1 MKHSVKIQIIKR
13 NSDAKIFPLRI
24 RVSWAGI
31 RVDIR
36 PGISLPE
43 SCWNPTK
50 EIAQTRNA
58 EYKQLCTEANMKLKE
73 VSLKI
78 DELFARCEIMEK
90 REPTVEE
97 VKDVCSEVQESG
109 NTITQVFDRY
119 FQENPQLE
127 PSTVETY
134 KLLRGGLIAYFG
146 KDVDIN
152 RITERMMHKFV
163 NYLAETLKNST
174 IKQRT
179 NLLRAVLKFAKK
191 KNIYSADALEYEFK
205 LKTTPRVIVYLTR
218 EELQKF
224 YEYQPQNKYE
234 QDTQSIYL
242 LCCFTGF
249 RISDAIRMRW
259 ENVTDNE
266 ITKLTKK
273 TSTTVVVELSQL
285 TKSVLARVKDLR
297 EREGAGTGPQ
307 DRIFPNYR
315 RTSFEDNLR
324 RICKKLGF
332 NTIVEYNY
340 YQGNELKTEYIEK
353 WDFIT
358 SHTARK
364 TFVVTALTLEIPIPV
379 VMEWTGHKS
388 MKNLERYTKIVNEVK
403 VRNIKKFDYFIDT
416 DGTQKSTQKKE

>member
-1 MKHSVKIQIIKR
+1 MKYSIKIQIIKR
-13 NSDAKIFPLRI
+13 NSDAKNFPLRI
-24 RVSWAGI
+24 RVSWSGI

-43 SCWNPTK
+43 SCWNQAK
-50 EIAQTRNA
+50 EQAQTRIA
-58 EYKQLCTEANMKLKE
+58 EYKQLCTEANMRLKE
-73 VSLKI
+73 ITLRI
-78 DELFARCEIMEK
+78 DELFMRCEVDK
-90 REPTVEE
+90 REPTAEE
-97 VKDVCSEVQESG
+97 VKDICNDVQVSG
-109 NTITQVFDRY
+109 STITQVFDRY

-127 PSTVETY
+127 PSTLETY
-134 KLLRGGLIAYFG
+134 KMLRGGLIAYFG

-152 RITERMMHKFV
+152 RITERTMHKFV
-163 NYLAETLKNST
+163 NYLTETLKNST
-174 IKQRT
+174 IKQRI

-191 KNIYSADALEYEFK
+191 KSIYSADALEYEFK

-224 YEYQPQNKYE
+224 YEYQPQTKYE

-259 ENVTDNE
+259 ENVTDHE

-307 DRIFPNYR
+307 DRIFPNYKR
-315 RTSFEDNLR
+315 SSFEDNLR
-324 RICKKLGF
+324 RICRKLGF
-332 NTIVEYNY
+332 NSIVEYNY

-379 VMEWTGHKS
+379 VMEWTGHKT